1 MVIENYKPVQIAN
14 LKTIHLG
21 IQQQLF
27 QVFVVA
33 NSWHPSTKHLAHICT
48 TTVTQPNLGR
58 NFSSPMLVN
67 LCGQTQVPEVHQIYL
82 NISGK

>member
-48 TTVTQPNLGR
+48 TTEPGTEFLQPHA
-58 NFSSPMLVN
+58 SKPMWPNTGPRGTPDLP
-67 LCGQTQVPEVHQIYL
+67 QH
-82 NISGK
+82 